1 MGLDVVRVMRTP
13 IRIGDQLWG
22 GGRSRENGGCG
33 VVAEVFSNGSNVFA
47 DGLQLG
53 VHALGKPIGE
63 RLIGGLKRRS

>member
-1 MGLDVVRVMRTP
+1 MGLDVVGVMRTP

-22 GGRSRENGGCG
+22 GERSRENGGCG
-33 VVAEVFSNGSNVFA
+33 VVAEVFSMGGNVFA

-53 VHALGKPIGE
+53 LHDGGKVGE